1 MRYNEYARGWEC
13 PEEYNHPGNSE
24 DGEAENTRDEILHA
38 SAQTE
43 CFAELLRV
51 VQKIRKITYLDLS
64 ERTGLHRNTISYIFS
79 GERINSA
86 RLNDLAKIAHA
97 MDCDLRI
104 ELIPLK
110 NVTYQKSGA

>member
-1 MRYNEYARGWEC
+1 M
-13 PEEYNHPGNSE
+13 
-24 DGEAENTRDEILHA
+24 GEKTGIAWTDHTFNPWIG
-38 SAQTE
+38 
-43 CFAELLRV
+43 C
-51 VQKIRKITYLDLS
+51 QKIRKITYLDLS